1 MQVLRDIKEQHEIVF
16 IFGAEDD
23 GADVF
28 NHVKP
33 CLLVHVAS
41 GEFKCVDVL
50 RCLNIDS
57 LLLLSVASR
66 TDSSQLIGALRVH
79 DVLVGGLELC
89 DNRWCHYVCL

>member
-1 MQVLRDIKEQHEIVF
+1 MQVLRDIEEQHEIVF
-16 IFGAEDD
+16 IFSAEDD

-33 CLLVHVAS
+33 CLLVHVTS

-57 LLLLSVASR
+57 LFLLSVATR
-66 TDSSQLIGALRVH
+66 TDSSQLIGALGVH
-79 DVLVGGLELC
+79 DVLVGGLELS
-89 DNRWCHYVCL
+89 DNCRCHYVCL